1 MYNPNKPMLVVD
13 FKLKDNKGII
23 KDCVV
28 YEKDERGQ
36 LPIQDKE
43 KLNEV
48 INSDKAIPFQN
59 RCTSGKTYFENIEE
73 YLIKTILSSEF

>member
-1 MYNPNKPMLVVD
+1 MRNPNESMLVVD
-13 FKLKDNKGII
+13 FKLKDNRGMI
-23 KDCVV
+23 KDCVI

-36 LPIQDKE
+36 LPIQDKD

-59 RCTSGKTYFENIEE
+59 RHMSGTTYFENIEE
-73 YLIKTILSSEF
+73 YLIKTILASEF